1 METIAVYWEPIIRT
15 YGFQFREGLVW
26 HTLRLPL
33 DRLDEWSRGL
43 QGLGDPAATFQLTWA
58 RLDPESSMTVALVCE
73 PAHWP
78 RIRPIWTGSAAFDV
92 GGASSEI
99 LVDLVWF
106 HGPHF
111 GDRYGI
117 MDFTYQVLNRGRIPL
132 LAAICSVASIY
143 LVLPA
148 GQGATTRTLLAGA
161 FEIPTAVAGS
171 RRGASPAKG

>member
-26 HTLRLPL
+26 HALRLPL
-33 DRLDEWSRGL
+33 DRVDDWSRGL
-43 QGLGDPAATFQLTWA
+43 QGLADPAATFQLTWA
-58 RLDPESSMTVALVCE
+58 RLDPEASMTMSLVCE
-73 PAHWP
+73 PVHWN
-78 RIRPIWTGSAAFDV
+78 RIRPIWIGNTACDG
-92 GGASSEI
+92 GGAAPETM
-99 LVDLVWF
+99 VDLVWF

-117 MDFTYQVLNRGRIPL
+117 MDFTYQVLHRGQVPL

-148 GQGATTRTLLAGA
+148 GQGAATRMLLAGA
-161 FEIPTAVAGS
+161 FEIPTAVNGP
-171 RRGASPAKG
+171 RQGASPVQG